1 MTKIIAHRG
10 ASAAYAENTLA
21 AFRGA
26 VEMGADG
33 VELDVRRTADG
44 RGAVVHDP
52 HLPDGRLIVEVRRDD
67 LPEQV
72 PELAAALEACGPLEI
87 NVEIKNWAT
96 EPDHDPTAAL
106 AELVVGA
113 VAAAGVAERVIVSSF
128 DLRTID
134 RVHELDPTLR
144 TAWLVVDHPE
154 PVRLVE
160 RAAAAGHTGIHP
172 VARMVDADLMAAAH
186 AAGLFVNVW
195 TVDDPDEIRRLA
207 ALGVDG
213 IVTNVPDI
221 ARQALRSSRA

>member
-1 MTKIIAHRG
+1 MTKVIAHRG
-10 ASAAYAENTLA
+10 ASVAHPENTLA

-44 RGAVVHDP
+44 RGAVVHDA
-52 HLPDGRLIVEVRRDD
+52 HLPDGRLVVEVTADD
-67 LPEQV
+67 LPEEV
-72 PELAAALEACGPLEI
+72 PELAAALEACGPLEV

-96 EPDHDPTAAL
+96 EPDHDATCAL
-106 AELVVGA
+106 AELVVAA
-113 VAAAGVAERVIVSSF
+113 VATAEMRERVIVSSF

-134 RVHELDPTLR
+134 RVHELEPSLR
-144 TAWLVVDHPE
+144 TAWLVVDHPQ
-154 PVRLVE
+154 PARLVE
-160 RAAAAGHTGIHP
+160 RAAAGGHAGIHP
-172 VARMVDADLMAAAH
+172 VAGMVDADLVAAAH

-207 ALGVDG
+207 ELGVDG

-221 ARQALRSSRA
+221 AREALRSSRR